1 MSTLTAPS
9 IIPCQRRIPLPNP
22 GQAQAQSQSSMFR
35 LYEVDPDADTLLIV
49 PAPSAPFA
57 EWDGSAH
64 RKSSELA
71 NGTVPNGHHDAF
83 QNQPNG
89 ASAHGHG
96 QKGVNGVNGVNG
108 VSGLANGLSEMSLN
122 GTLSPP
128 LPEMR
133 IKVSSKHLSLASR
146 HFSTRVRHGGGGG
159 DHAPVQPDGRVHV
172 RLDDGAVDPSAAVV
186 VMNIIHGRGR
196 KVPRFLDLDA
206 LAKVAVF
213 VDRYRCHDAVEAY
226 ADRWVGNLQQQRLDE
241 GGSGLPGVYCRD
253 LVLWIYVSYVF
264 HQPDLFKRATA
275 VAISK
280 SSGPIS
286 SLGLPIREK
295 IIRSINNQR
304 QELIIQAVTIIRD
317 ALGSDNSIKS
327 PSPTPVCTI
336 GCDSFLRTAFA
347 QSLARSCGITAE
359 SSPKALAAGVDFDAI
374 AAAAREVEE
383 THERWHANVGPL
395 FAAALSFS
403 SKPRKRKASNASSQ
417 AGGGAAAVTA
427 PVHDDPRQPQTH
439 QPDSCVMRM
448 QLTPALRDMEAQI
461 GGLELESSL
470 GYLLY

>member
-9 IIPCQRRIPLPNP
+9 IPCQSRVLLPNP
-22 GQAQAQSQSSMFR
+22 AQAQAQAQSSMFR

-64 RKSSELA
+64 HKSSELA
-71 NGTVPNGHHDAF
+71 NGTVSNGHHDASRH
-83 QNQPNG
+83 QPNG
-89 ASAHGHG
+89 ASAHSHS
-96 QKGVNGVNGVNG
+96 QNGVNAINGISGVN
-108 VSGLANGLSEMSLN
+108 GLANGLSKLSLN
-122 GTLSPP
+122 GSLSPP

-146 HFSTRVRHGGGGG
+146 HFSSKVRHG
-159 DHAPVQPDGRVHV
+159 DHAPIQPDGRVHV
-172 RLDDGAVDPSAAVV
+172 RVDDGAVDPSAAVV

-226 ADRWVGNLQQQRLDE
+226 TDRWVGNLLQQRLDE
-241 GGSGLPGVYCRD
+241 GGSGLPEVYCRD

-264 HQPDLFKRATA
+264 RQPDLFKRATA

-347 QSLARSCGITAE
+347 QSLARSCNITAE

-403 SKPRKRKASNASSQ
+403 SKPRKRKPSNASQ
-417 AGGGAAAVTA
+417 AAAAAATTPA
-427 PVHDDPRQPQTH
+427 PVPNDPRQPQQH

-470 GYLLY
+470 GYYLY

>member
-1 MSTLTAPS
+1 
-9 IIPCQRRIPLPNP
+9 
-22 GQAQAQSQSSMFR
+22 MFK

-49 PAPSAPFA
+49 PAPPAPFA
-57 EWDGSAH
+57 EWDDRAH
-64 RKSSELA
+64 HKSSGLT
-71 NGTVPNGHHDAF
+71 NGALSNGHNHHDA
-83 QNQPNG
+83 
-89 ASAHGHG
+89 SVHI
-96 QKGVNGVNGVNG
+96 NGVNGAN
-108 VSGLANGLSEMSLN
+108 GLANGLSKMSLH
-122 GTLSPP
+122 GSPSPP

-146 HFSTRVRHGGGGG
+146 HFSNKVRHGDNGR
-159 DHAPVQPDGRVHV
+159 VLPDGRVHV

-226 ADRWVGNLQQQRLDE
+226 ADRWVGNLLQQRLDE
-241 GGSGLPGVYCRD
+241 GGSGLPQVYCRD

-264 HQPDLFKRATA
+264 RQPDLFKRATA

-286 SLGLPIREK
+286 NLGLPIREK
-295 IIRSINNQR
+295 IISKCASFVMRYHAFGHVLHQGQMLTRPLSGSINNQR

-347 QSLARSCGITAE
+347 QSLARSCNITAE
-359 SSPKALAAGVDFDAI
+359 SSPKALAAGVGFDAI

-383 THERWHANVGPL
+383 THKRWHANVGPL

-403 SKPRKRKASNASSQ
+403 SKPRKRKLSNTNP
-417 AGGGAAAVTA
+417 AAAAAA
-427 PVHDDPRQPQTH
+427 PVTGEHEQPQQH
-439 QPDSCVMRM
+439 QPDSCVSRM

-470 GYLLY
+470 GYYLY

>member
-1 MSTLTAPS
+1 
-9 IIPCQRRIPLPNP
+9 
-22 GQAQAQSQSSMFR
+22 MFK

-49 PAPSAPFA
+49 PAPPAPFA
-57 EWDGSAH
+57 EWDDSAH
-64 RKSSELA
+64 HQSSGLT
-71 NGTVPNGHHDAF
+71 NGALSNGHHHHY
-83 QNQPNG
+83 
-89 ASAHGHG
+89 ASVH
-96 QKGVNGVNGVNG
+96 VNGINDGH
-108 VSGLANGLSEMSLN
+108 GLANGLSKMSLN
-122 GTLSPP
+122 GSPSPPPPHPTPSPP
-128 LPEMR
+128 LPDVR

-146 HFSTRVRHGGGGG
+146 HFSNKIRHG
-159 DHAPVQPDGRVHV
+159 DNARVQPDGRVHV

-226 ADRWVGNLQQQRLDE
+226 TDRWVGNLLQQWLDQ
-241 GGSGLPGVYCRD
+241 GGSGLPEVYCRD

-286 SLGLPIREK
+286 NLGLPIREK
-295 IIRSINNQR
+295 IIRSINSQR

-347 QSLARSCGITAE
+347 QSLARSCSITAE
-359 SSPKALAAGVDFDAI
+359 SSPKALAAGVGFDAI

-403 SKPRKRKASNASSQ
+403 SKPRKRKLSNTNPATAAPMTNEQERSQ
-417 AGGGAAAVTA
+417 
-427 PVHDDPRQPQTH
+427 QH
-439 QPDSCVMRM
+439 QPDSCVSRM

-470 GYLLY
+470 GYYLY